1 MNPEIREDLILR
13 LDLVD
18 AREPVL
24 QALLPEPERR
34 GRVMAQA
41 QQAST
46 GGPLAG
52 CLVGVKDILHVDG
65 LPTAAGTQLPSSLFR
80 GDEASCVRLLRAA
93 GAVVLGKTVTTE
105 FAYFEPGPTTNP
117 HDAGHTPGGS
127 SSGSAAAV
135 AAGYCQLALGT
146 QTVGSVIRPA
156 AFCGVFGFKPT
167 YGRIA
172 TDGLLLCSAA
182 VDTIGLF
189 APDSVLMERA
199 ASVIVD
205 GWSPDVGTRGG
216 PLLGVPRGAY
226 LRQASDVARDAFE
239 EQLSQLQQVG
249 IEIREIDGVLEDIES
264 INLRHS
270 HVQAAEMAQEHA
282 LWMDQYFDDYRPR
295 TREILQ
301 RGRQVSAQELAAG
314 RAGRSELRQRLEE
327 QMARHGID
335 AWVCPAATGP
345 APVGLESTG
354 DPVMNL
360 PWTHAGMPVVSIPA
374 GRVGHLP
381 VGLQVVAASKRD
393 ETLLKWT
400 HLLSAAWAP
409 QRRVKERQR

>member
-1 MNPEIREDLILR
+1 MNAEIRADLTLR

-34 GRVMAQA
+34 DRVLAQA
-41 QQAST
+41 QHGST
-46 GGPLAG
+46 DGPLAG

-65 LPTAAGTQLPSSLFR
+65 LPTAAGTRLPLSLFR
-80 GDEASCVRLLRAA
+80 GAEASCVRLLRAA

-135 AAGYCQLALGT
+135 AAGYCQIALGT

-189 APDSVLMERA
+189 ASEPALMERA
-199 ASVIVD
+199 ASVIVA
-205 GWSPDVGTRGG
+205 GWSPDVETRGR
-216 PLLGVPRGAY
+216 PQLGVPRGAY
-226 LRQASDVARDAFE
+226 LDQAPNAAQAAFE
-239 EQLSQLQQVG
+239 KQLAQMRQVG
-249 IEIREIDGVLEDIES
+249 IEIREIDAVLEDIES

-270 HVQAAEMAQEHA
+270 HLQAAEMAQEHA
-282 LWMDQYFDDYRPR
+282 LWMDQYLDEYRPR

-314 RAGRSELRQRLEE
+314 RAGRSALRQRLEE
-327 QMARHGID
+327 QMAKHGID

-345 APVGLESTG
+345 APAGLESTG
-354 DPVMNL
+354 DPAMNL
-360 PWTHAGMPVVSIPA
+360 PWTHAGMPAVSIPA
-374 GRVGHLP
+374 GQIGHLP
-381 VGLQVVAASKRD
+381 VGLQVVAASNRD
-393 ETLLKWT
+393 ETLLKWVYV
-400 HLLSAAWAP
+400 LSSAL
-409 QRRVKERQR
+409 QRANI

>member
-1 MNPEIREDLILR
+1 MNPEIHEDLILR

-24 QALLPEPERR
+24 QALLPETERR
-34 GRVMAQA
+34 SRVMAQA
-41 QQAST
+41 QQGPT
-46 GGPLAG
+46 DGPLAG

-65 LPTAAGTQLPSSLFR
+65 LPTEAGTQLPSSLFR
-80 GDEASCVRLLRAA
+80 GAEASCVRLLRTA

-135 AAGYCQLALGT
+135 AAGYCQIALGT

-172 TDGLLLCSAA
+172 TDGLLLCSAS

-189 APDSVLMERA
+189 APDATLMERA

-205 GWSPDVGTRGG
+205 GWSPDVDRRGR
-216 PLLGVPRGAY
+216 PLLGVPMGAY
-226 LRQASDVARDAFE
+226 LDQASAEARDAFE
-239 EQLSQLQQVG
+239 RQLSQLQQVG
-249 IEIREIDGVLEDIES
+249 IEIREIDGVLEDIEP

-270 HVQAAEMAQEHA
+270 HMQAAEMAAEHA
-282 LWMDQYFDDYRPR
+282 LWMDQYLDDYRPR
-295 TREILQ
+295 TRELLQ
-301 RGRQVSAQELAAG
+301 RGRQVSAQQLAAG
-314 RAGRSELRQRLEE
+314 RAGRSDLRQRLEA
-327 QMARHGID
+327 QMTEHGID
-335 AWVCPAATGP
+335 AWACPAATGP
-345 APVGLESTG
+345 APAGLESTG

-360 PWTHAGMPVVSIPA
+360 PWTHAGLPAVSIPA
-374 GRVGHLP
+374 GQVGHLP
-381 VGLQVVAASKRD
+381 IGLQVVAASNRD

-400 HLLSAAWAP
+400 QVLASALWP
-409 QRRVKERQR
+409 LNEE